1 MKTFKKVSI
10 SIGALIALLFIMS
23 GLYFLRMNAELKK
36 MRPDETK
43 ELIEGIYAIK
53 DDTYIN
59 LHLIKANDG
68 YIAIDAAQHE
78 EVIEREMAKF
88 NIDPQ
93 LVRAVLLTHSD
104 YDHVGAIKLFK
115 NATVYISAAEEQM
128 INGKTA
134 RMSFFHKNKLNH
146 AYNLIEDN
154 QVLDIAGLKVQG
166 ILTPGHTPGSMCYLI
181 NDQYLFTG
189 DTLSLKSQKAEG
201 FNKFF
206 TMDPVANRK
215 SIARL
220 AALSGI
226 EYLFTAHYGHTDNV
240 PETLE
245 DYN

>member
-1 MKTFKKVSI
+1 MKTLIKVAI
-10 SIGALIALLFIMS
+10 PIGALIALLVIIS

-59 LHLIKANDG
+59 MHLIKANDG
-68 YIAIDAAQHE
+68 YVAIDAAQHE
-78 EVIEREMAKF
+78 AVLEREMAKF

-93 LVRAVLLTHSD
+93 MVRAVLLTHSD

-115 NATVYISAAEEQM
+115 NATVYISAAEEEM

-134 RMSFFHKNKLNH
+134 RMSFFHKNKLNRT
-146 AYNLIEDN
+146 YNLIEDN

-181 NDQYLFTG
+181 NNKYLFTG
-189 DTLSLKSQKAEG
+189 DTLNLKNQKAES
-201 FNKFF
+201 FTKFF
-206 TMDPVANRK
+206 TMDPAANRK
-215 SIARL
+215 SITKL
-220 AALSGI
+220 ATLPGI
-226 EYLFTAHYGHTDNV
+226 EYLFTAHFGHTDNV
-240 PETLE
+240 AEALE
-245 DYN
+245 GYN